1 MFSRFEMNTSVYFYM
16 DAKRES
22 GKAALACNNEGLSL
36 MSSTQVKILAQYFI
50 GFVYLC
56 LGGGDNLCFIDKPI
70 GSV

>member
-36 MSSTQVKILAQYFI
+36 MSSTQVKILVQWYMAVIPALRRQKQKDTQ
-50 GFVYLC
+50 V
-56 LGGGDNLCFIDKPI
+56 
-70 GSV
+70 